1 MWLPPSEVSPAWQAW
16 AMEFLP
22 EEVAG
27 LPLHPLVVHAAVVL
41 IPLSGLLAVLMV
53 ALPRFS
59 QRFGPLVL
67 VLAWSAAGAAVVA
80 KESGEM
86 LRRELG
92 GVPRTHA
99 EAGELMPY
107 FAAGQAVLITLLW
120 LADRRGGRG
129 VFGVL
134 IALLTLLAVVATG
147 YWAYRTGDS
156 GARSVW
162 G

>member
-1 MWLPPSEVSPAWQAW
+1 
-16 AMEFLP
+16 
-22 EEVAG
+22 
-27 LPLHPLVVHAAVVL
+27 
-41 IPLSGLLAVLMV
+41 
-53 ALPRFS
+53 
-59 QRFGPLVL
+59 
-67 VLAWSAAGAAVVA
+67 VA